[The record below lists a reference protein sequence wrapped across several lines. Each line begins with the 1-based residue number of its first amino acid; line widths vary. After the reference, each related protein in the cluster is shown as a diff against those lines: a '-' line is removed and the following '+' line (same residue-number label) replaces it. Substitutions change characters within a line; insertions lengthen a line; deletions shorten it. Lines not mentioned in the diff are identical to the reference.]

1 MHSIAFRC
9 ATSIPWLSTKLC
21 ALSLHV
27 CAHLCTFSWK
37 TCSSLFTIASFCC
50 ISSVQF
56 CMHCLRRHRARIRR
70 KERERERKYFSGRRS
85 VESSFERRFGR
96 RTINARK
103 LFPKGWSYLLK
114 PFSRLPDVVAA
125 FGGAQKGFLLQRTED
140 GLIQTVGEVFELLLE
155 RFHRSLSLSFSL
167 SLSLFLLNEVNE
179 VAFFPIHFSISKRH
193 ISFFQRHEATVRER
207 GAARREQSSRV
218 VGWIRGWRKRT
229 KRRRRRE
236 GSFSFVVASHD
247 DDDDDEEEDGRTR

>member
-70 KERERERKYFSGRRS
+70 KEREREYFSGRRS

-155 RFHRSLSLSFSL
+155 RFHRSLFL

-247 DDDDDEEEDGRTR
+247 DDDEEEDGRTR

>member
-70 KERERERKYFSGRRS
+70 KERQREREKIFFGSSVSRVIVRASFRS
-85 VESSFERRFGR
+85 ADDQR
-96 RTINARK
+96 AK
-103 LFPKGWSYLLK
+103 AFPK
-114 PFSRLPDVVAA
+114 
-125 FGGAQKGFLLQRTED
+125 
-140 GLIQTVGEVFELLLE
+140 
-155 RFHRSLSLSFSL
+155 
-167 SLSLFLLNEVNE
+167 
-179 VAFFPIHFSISKRH
+179 
-193 ISFFQRHEATVRER
+193 
-207 GAARREQSSRV
+207 RV
-218 VGWIRGWRKRT
+218 VVPAETFLAIA
-229 KRRRRRE
+229 RRRRSIWRSTE
-236 GSFSFVVASHD
+236 RFSSAK
-247 DDDDDEEEDGRTR
+247 DGRWSYPDRR

>member
-70 KERERERKYFSGRRS
+70 KEREREYFSGRRS

-155 RFHRSLSLSFSL
+155 RFHRSLFL
-167 SLSLFLLNEVNE
+167 SLSLPFE
-179 VAFFPIHFSISKRH
+179 
-193 ISFFQRHEATVRER
+193 
-207 GAARREQSSRV
+207 
-218 VGWIRGWRKRT
+218 
-229 KRRRRRE
+229 
-236 GSFSFVVASHD
+236 
-247 DDDDDEEEDGRTR
+247 